1 MNSNYLYSVQKYEI
15 KLNVPINFIFLNTDA
30 IYCPFDALLM
40 IHLQRVN
47 KRSFLFFL
55 F

>member
-1 MNSNYLYSVQKYEI
+1 MNSYYLYVVQKYEI

-30 IYCPFDALLM
+30 IYCPFHALLM

-47 KRSFLFFL
+47 KRSFPFFL

>member
-15 KLNVPINFIFLNTDA
+15 KLNGPINFIFLNTDA
-30 IYCPFDALLM
+30 IYCPFHSLLM

>member
-1 MNSNYLYSVQKYEI
+1 MNSYYLYILQKYEI

-30 IYCPFDALLM
+30 IYCPFHSLLM

-47 KRSFLFFL
+47 KLSFPFFL

>member
-1 MNSNYLYSVQKYEI
+1 MNSYYLYVVQKYEI

-30 IYCPFDALLM
+30 IYWPFHALLM